1 MFNLEQAIAK
11 WRQQMRAAGIKSLT
25 LDELESH
32 LWEDVQRQIQSGM
45 HEQRAFEMAAQEIG
59 SAASLKAEF
68 AKIGAE
74 WNRPMAWAAWIS
86 FAVSLVLPA
95 YADGQGWKCAG
106 LSATAISWSDFW
118 HNWQDVHFES
128 LTFANLLMLASMFL
142 IPLFSHRPAILKWL
156 RWSAFVALALVW
168 SFVLLF
174 FAYREEKDLKI
185 GCYVWSA
192 SFLLLFLSTF
202 NIRRRKMPLA
212 A

>member
-1 MFNLEQAIAK
+1 
-11 WRQQMRAAGIKSLT
+11 
-25 LDELESH
+25 
-32 LWEDVQRQIQSGM
+32 
-45 HEQRAFEMAAQEIG
+45 
-59 SAASLKAEF
+59 
-68 AKIGAE
+68 
-74 WNRPMAWAAWIS
+74 
-86 FAVSLVLPA
+86 
-95 YADGQGWKCAG
+95 
-106 LSATAISWSDFW
+106 
-118 HNWQDVHFES
+118 
-128 LTFANLLMLASMFL
+128 MLASMFL